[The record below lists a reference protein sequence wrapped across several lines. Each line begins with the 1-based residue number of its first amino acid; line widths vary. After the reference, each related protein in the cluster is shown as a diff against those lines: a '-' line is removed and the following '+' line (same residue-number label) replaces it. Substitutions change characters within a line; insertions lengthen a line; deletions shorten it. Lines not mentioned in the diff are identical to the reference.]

1 MRWISRQRHSSR
13 AARHRAYH
21 TPRAP
26 PLPWGQQPAPAATP
40 TASLLAGVTRAETQT
55 QQQQLQHCCCCCCV
69 GGSNIPAISSGSGT
83 LMLCPSI
90 FPTCEGPGTVPSYY
104 QSAARFLCVS
114 TCFLLSNGNGY
125 KNNYM
130 YSLKVSVSWCL
141 NESSKCHIVL
151 K

>member
-13 AARHRAYH
+13 AARHRAHH

-40 TASLLAGVTRAETQT
+40 TASFLAGVTRAETQT
-55 QQQQLQHCCCCCCV
+55 QQQQLQHCCCCCCC
-69 GGSNIPAISSGSGT
+69 GGNIPATSSGSGT

-90 FPTCEGPGTVPSYY
+90 FRLVRCPICRGSQNYDRICIVPSYY
-104 QSAARFLCVS
+104 QSAARFLHVS
-114 TCFLLSNGNGY
+114 TCFLLSHGNGY

-130 YSLKVSVSWCL
+130 YSL
-141 NESSKCHIVL
+141 L
-151 K
+151 KYLFLGV